1 MSNSVFDKLISGLT
15 VEERLKM
22 AEKMKISSVVSSEPL
37 SVEEEDA
44 PVDYSTYLHNLTII
58 ERLIIFLKSLFSS
71 NEYEKVLG
79 DHLISKLGK
88 SVERKSPGII
98 RYHEGEFAQGFYV
111 ELVNFRDS
119 LFDLSEYI
127 CSTLEIN
134 KMDFLSFLGGW
145 FLPEIQQRF
154 ISETD
159 PWKLSKENDELLNF
173 EIRRELEFRLEDILS
188 SVSEE
193 ERRMMY
199 RYSRSLHI
207 LNALLKFDFNHIL
220 NAFGPSGTR
229 QGKIC
234 RFSDVRNS
242 LKELANILHSFRFP
256 PEQELFKAVYY
267 YYMIQ
272 ANRDPDDVEKLTEF
286 LETAEQTMESIRLF
300 NKRIPMDRILK
311 IVYRNISYNPTEIS
325 GGEDWFALYKKFW
338 YKKFEVSMLKFT
350 LEIKK
355 KELLTENQ
363 ERLKVNKIQYLTY
376 YRNRIWGNELSIR
389 YEGSTAILYTF
400 LLTMYTHE
408 ILPPLKLILED
419 GTFYKK
425 QNQQEFTSS
434 YTSIIQTLERLKL
447 LDSSLAPGGEYALE
461 IESIKDG
468 EEDDLEK
475 INMIR
480 KLFIRIDEK
489 VESIIMDFV
498 SSLNLMSRLLK
509 GITHGDVGGPYDT
522 LSNLGYIGKGEN
534 NDLVSLLIQICYT
547 IDGFLENFTAL
558 YDVEKSSAAE

>member
-1 MSNSVFDKLISGLT
+1 M
-15 VEERLKM
+15 KM
-22 AEKMKISSVVSSEPL
+22 AEKMKISSVITSEPL
-37 SVEEEDA
+37 VAEDEEA
-44 PVDYSTYLHNLTII
+44 ALDYSTYVHNLTII

-88 SVERKSPGII
+88 RVERKSPGIMH
-98 RYHEGEFAQGFYV
+98 YHEREFTQGFYV
-111 ELVNFRDS
+111 ELLNFRDS
-119 LFDLSEYI
+119 LFDLREYI
-127 CSTLEIN
+127 CTTLEIN

-145 FLPEIQQRF
+145 FLPQIHQRF
-154 ISETD
+154 VSETD
-159 PWKLSKENDELLNF
+159 PWVLSKENDELLNF
-173 EIRRELEFRLEDILS
+173 EIRRELEFRLEDILG
-188 SVSEE
+188 SVSED

-207 LNALLKFDFNHIL
+207 LNTLLKFDFNHIL
-220 NAFGPSGTR
+220 DAFGPSGTK

-234 RFSDVRNS
+234 RFSDIRNS
-242 LKELANILHSFRFP
+242 LKELSNILYSFRFP
-256 PEQELFKAVYY
+256 PEQELFRAVYY
-267 YYMIQ
+267 YYMIKENQ
-272 ANRDPDDVEKLTEF
+272 DPEDVDKVREF
-286 LETAEQTMESIRLF
+286 LETAEQTMKSIRLF
-300 NKRIPMDRILK
+300 NKKIPMDSILK

-338 YKKFEVSMLKFT
+338 YKKFEVSMLRFT
-350 LEIKK
+350 LENKK
-355 KELLTENQ
+355 KELLAENK
-363 ERLKVNKIQYLTY
+363 ERLKVDKIQYLTY

-389 YEGSTAILYTF
+389 YEDSIAILYTF

-408 ILPPLKLILED
+408 LLPTLKLILED
-419 GTFYKK
+419 GKFYKK
-425 QNQQEFTSS
+425 QNQQEFSSS

-461 IESIKDG
+461 IESIKEG

-475 INMIR
+475 IDRIR
-480 KLFIRIDEK
+480 KLFMRIDEK

-522 LSNLGYIGKGEN
+522 LSNLGYIGKGKN
-534 NDLVSLLIQICYT
+534 NDLLSLLIQICYT